1 MKAGVARVDV
11 GFPNNRET
19 TGLAWVAN
27 STIDT
32 DPAGSSW
39 PKRSH
44 SLPRNVRISIVALDA
59 AIVPKHNYDT
69 TRDCER
75 VFYGGANTRMTE
87 KHYAHLAP
95 SYVAQT
101 IRANFPVLRLSDGAD
116 VIPTRRANK
125 A

>member
-11 GFPNNRET
+11 GFPNSRET

-69 TRDCER
+69 TRGCER
-75 VFYGGANTRMTE
+75 VFYGGANTLHDRKALRPLGT
-87 KHYAHLAP
+87 
-95 SYVAQT
+95 
-101 IRANFPVLRLSDGAD
+101 VLRRAD
-116 VIPTRRANK
+116 YSGEFPRAQVVRRR
-125 A
+125 